1 MERARR
7 MVDVG
12 SARGP
17 CRAAGERGLGGALTR
32 QGLEAARPGQAEAA
46 LGVEVT
52 LGTLVA
58 LGTHGVDGARKEEAE
73 VIALRNSSLP

>member
-1 MERARR
+1 MG
-7 MVDVG
+7 DVG
-12 SARGP
+12 SAKGSR
-17 CRAAGERGLGGALTR
+17 RAAVERGLGGALTR
-32 QGLEAARPGQAEAA
+32 QGLEAARPGQAEAV

-58 LGTHGVDGARKEEAE
+58 LGTRGVDGARKEEVE